1 LLGQSFG
8 RTSQDWMPIL
18 QMLSNSNIHN
28 EKFKSIEYFG
38 LRMTKAWLTTKTCLT
53 TPRMMKD
60 EKQ

>member
-1 LLGQSFG
+1 
-8 RTSQDWMPIL
+8 MPIL
-18 QMLSNSNIHN
+18 QMLSNPNIHN